1 MVNSPLRLPLPPMA
15 ARAEP
20 GADNHLALEYAVGE
34 TKRYAARIAKDPT
47 ACPMFPVVNEYNGFA
62 ETLCYVQGYLAGLVA
77 STGQRPTK
85 AEMDELVYDTLNDPK
100 VGDMAAEMQADI
112 RPVDMLCPPREF

>member
-20 GADNHLALEYAVGE
+20 GADNPLALEYAVSE
-34 TKRYAARIAKDPT
+34 TKRYTASIAPNPT
-47 ACPMFPVVNEYNGFA
+47 ACPMFPVINEYNGTGEA
-62 ETLCYVQGYLAGLVA
+62 LCYVQGYLAGLVA

-85 AEMDELVYDTLNDPK
+85 AEMDEIVLDALNDPS
-100 VGDMAAEMQADI
+100 VGDIIKKVQADEECLD
-112 RPVDMLCPPREF
+112 VLCPPREF